1 MVGTRSR
8 AHAISHGARIYGGPG
23 RGRER
28 GGSEA
33 TTMQWS
39 PLSARQTLSVLPSA
53 LPRRPMATGLAADH
67 RSRTLAWPR
76 SMSHEAVGSAAGR
89 QVVVASVGGSSIR
102 DPARYQAGTESS
114 HKTVNWPRN
123 AAVIAN
129 CGKCPWLSRKSNI
142 VRILLRI

>member
-1 MVGTRSR
+1 M
-8 AHAISHGARIYGGPG
+8 
-23 RGRER
+23 
-28 GGSEA
+28 
-33 TTMQWS
+33 
-39 PLSARQTLSVLPSA
+39 RQ
-53 LPRRPMATGLAADH
+53 
-67 RSRTLAWPR
+67 
-76 SMSHEAVGSAAGR
+76 AGR

-102 DPARYQAGTESS
+102 DPGRYQAGTESS